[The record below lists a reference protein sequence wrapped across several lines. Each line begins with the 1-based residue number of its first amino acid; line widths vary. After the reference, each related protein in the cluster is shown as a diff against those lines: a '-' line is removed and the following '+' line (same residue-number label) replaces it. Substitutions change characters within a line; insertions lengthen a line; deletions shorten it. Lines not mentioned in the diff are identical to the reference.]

1 MNNLIYDI
9 NERPKTIQEW
19 FMYSLQQCL
28 SVITATILIANI
40 CGTPV
45 SACLVGACFGT
56 LLYQLITGFKSP
68 MFISSCGATVSAV
81 MGALALGNCGQNY
94 LAVAFG
100 GLVIFLI
107 YAIFAGIIKKYGTT
121 AIDKILPPII
131 IGPITMVIGANLAT
145 FIPTYVAVNGASSN
159 WGVAIAI
166 VTMLIVALTSHYFKG
181 FWKTIPFLAG
191 LLGGYIISAILTLTG
206 IAPIIDFTAFKGIGL
221 FSMPDF
227 SFLHWGEAS
236 LSFSS
241 IVSVIAI
248 FVPVSLA
255 AICEHYSDHKVLSN
269 IIGTD
274 LTKTPGLD
282 RTLLGDGAASFLGTV
297 LCGLPNTSY

>member
-9 NERPKTIQEW
+9 NERPKTMQEW

-81 MGALALGNCGQNY
+81 TGALAIGNCGQNY
-94 LAVAFG
+94 LMVVIG
-100 GLVIFLI
+100 GLVIFGI
-107 YAIFAGIIKKYGTT
+107 YSLFASIVKKNGTT

-145 FIPTYVAVNGASSN
+145 FIPTYVAVSGAANS
-159 WGVAIAI
+159 WGVAVAI
-166 VTMLIVALTSHYFKG
+166 ITMLIVALSSHYFKG
-181 FWKTIPFLAG
+181 FWKTIPFLVG
-191 LLGGYIISAILTLTG
+191 LLGGYVVATLLTLTG
-206 IAPIIDFTAFKGIGL
+206 IAPIIDFSVFKGIGL
-221 FSMPDF
+221 LSMPDF
-227 SFLHWGEAS
+227 SFMHWDFSTLTFANT
-236 LSFSS
+236 LSVVAMFT
-241 IVSVIAI
+241 
-248 FVPVSLA
+248 PVALA